1 MGDGASG
8 LPGQGFIK
16 KGGRAVKTSTQH
28 KILNNEDGMVL
39 VVVILIMS
47 TLVLLGST
55 AAMMTATDLKMSGN
69 YKLGEQG
76 FYAAEAGIEEARTRM
91 RAGAASPI
99 TDAHP
104 TQTAWSAFIG
114 SETKA
119 QGKGFSS
126 GNSMH
131 VRVPSLQTALDYTV
145 KIEHQRNPPLPL
157 TTGPVATTAAGNNIY
172 LVTSYGSA
180 AGAVKT
186 VRAEITRAPPI
197 PAPAALYVKAPT
209 TIQGS
214 STNVIGTD
222 QCGGSNLPGVVTT
235 LAASTVTKTGNPV
248 VCGVTYPCASGA
260 WDVVGGGVDIDVQ
273 ALIDQFKGSA
283 NFQYNVTS
291 ATHTGTGT
299 WGWGTPTM
307 GPTLQN
313 PSTCS
318 TFNIVHY
325 NTNDTDIKLA
335 GGSSGCGILLVE
347 GDLEVN
353 GGFSWYGTVLVS
365 GSIRYL
371 GGGNKNITG
380 NVMAGSSMDAD
391 LVGGNA
397 NIVYCS
403 AALNNVTANQP
414 WRILSW
420 IEEN

>member
-1 MGDGASG
+1 
-8 LPGQGFIK
+8 
-16 KGGRAVKTSTQH
+16 
-28 KILNNEDGMVL
+28 MVL

-55 AAMMTATDLKMSGN
+55 AVVMTSTDLRMSGN

-91 RAGAASPI
+91 RAGADSPI

-131 VRVPSLQTALDYTV
+131 VRVPSLQSQLDYTV
-145 KIEHQRNPPLPL
+145 RIVHQTNSAGGILL
-157 TTGPVATTAAGNNIY
+157 TSAGNNIY

-180 AGAVKT
+180 AGAIKT

-222 QCGGSNLPGVVTT
+222 QCGGPNLPGIVTT
-235 LAASTVTKTGNPV
+235 LAASTVSQTGNPV

-273 ALIDQFKGSA
+273 ALIDQYKGSA
-283 NFQYNVTS
+283 NVQYNVTS
-291 ATHTGTGT
+291 ENHTGMN
-299 WGWGTPTM
+299 WGIPDD

-325 NTNDTDIKLA
+325 NTNNTDIRLA
-335 GGSSGCGILLVE
+335 GGTTGCGILLVE

-371 GGGNKNITG
+371 GGGDKNITG

-397 NIVYCS
+397 NIVYCGS
-403 AALNNVTANQP
+403 ALNNVTANQP

>member
-1 MGDGASG
+1 M
-8 LPGQGFIK
+8 K
-16 KGGRAVKTSTQH
+16 TGRQH
-28 KILNNEDGMVL
+28 KILGNESGMVL

-55 AAMMTATDLKMSGN
+55 AVVMTSTDLKMSGN
-69 YKLGEQG
+69 YKLSEQG

-99 TDAHP
+99 TDAFP
-104 TQTAWSAFIG
+104 TQTQWSAYIG
-114 SETKA
+114 DPAKA
-119 QGKGFSS
+119 QGKGFNS

-131 VRVPSLQTALDYTV
+131 VRVESVQTALDYTV
-145 KIEHQRNPPLPL
+145 RIVHQTDSAGGILL
-157 TTGPVATTAAGNNIY
+157 TPAGNNVY

-180 AGAVKT
+180 SGASKT

-222 QCGGSNLPGVVTT
+222 QCGGPNLPGIVTT
-235 LAASTVTKTGNPV
+235 LAASTVSQTGNPV

-273 ALIDQFKGSA
+273 ALIDQYKGSA
-283 NFQYNVTS
+283 THQYNVTG
-291 ATHTGTGT
+291 ATQTGMS
-299 WGWGTPTM
+299 WGTPTP
-307 GPTLQN
+307 GATQQN

-325 NTNDTDIKLA
+325 NTNETDIKLA
-335 GGSSGCGILLVE
+335 GGTTGCGILLVE

-365 GSIRYL
+365 GSVRYL
-371 GGGNKNITG
+371 GGGDKNITG

>member
-1 MGDGASG
+1 MKTG
-8 LPGQGFIK
+8 K
-16 KGGRAVKTSTQH
+16 KHG
-28 KILNNEDGMVL
+28 ILGNESGMVL
-39 VVVILIMS
+39 IVVILIMS

-55 AAMMTATDLKMSGN
+55 AVVMTSTDLKMSGN
-69 YKLGEQG
+69 YKLSEQG

-91 RAGAASPI
+91 RSGAAGAI
-99 TDAHP
+99 TDAFP
-104 TQTAWSAFIG
+104 TQTQWSAFIG
-114 SETKA
+114 DPAKA
-119 QGKGFSS
+119 QGKGFNS

-131 VRVPSLQTALDYTV
+131 VRVESLQPALDYTV
-145 KIEHQRNPPLPL
+145 RIVHQTDSAGGILL
-157 TTGPVATTAAGNNIY
+157 TPAGNNIY

-180 AGAVKT
+180 SAANKT

-209 TIQGS
+209 TIQGT

-222 QCGGSNLPGVVTT
+222 QCGGPNLPGIVTT
-235 LAASTVTKTGNPV
+235 LAASTVTKTGNPQ

-273 ALIDQFKGSA
+273 ALIDQYKGSA
-283 NFQYNVTS
+283 THQYNVTG
-291 ATHTGTGT
+291 ATQTGMS
-299 WGWGTPTM
+299 WGTPTP
-307 GPTLQN
+307 GATQQN

-325 NTNDTDIKLA
+325 NTNETDIKLA
-335 GGSSGCGILLVE
+335 GGTTGCGILLVE

-365 GSIRYL
+365 GSVRYL
-371 GGGNKNITG
+371 GGGDKNITG